1 MMGIHPLIVL
11 SPYFLGNLLHMVY
24 LSPLLRF
31 SELVAYLA
39 GSESALRAETQSV
52 EWYILLCLVDAA
64 YHLFLVFQYRRFGRY
79 LSEYDLLVFRNILQR
94 FETAGALVVVF
105 QIDGIDVFLGKH
117 IGGYRVIGTL
127 AGP

>member
-1 MMGIHPLIVL
+1 MVSL
-11 SPYFLGNLLHMVY
+11 SPDLIRDFSYEIY
-24 LSPLLRF
+24 LRPLSILC
-31 SELVAYLA
+31 ELIAYLA